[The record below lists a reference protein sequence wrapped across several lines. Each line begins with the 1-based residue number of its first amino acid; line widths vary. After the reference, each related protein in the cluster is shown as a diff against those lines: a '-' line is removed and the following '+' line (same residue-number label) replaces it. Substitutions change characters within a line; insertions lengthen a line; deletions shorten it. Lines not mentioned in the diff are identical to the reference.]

1 LTLSDQELQ
10 IKALPNGI
18 SIAIQ
23 VQPRSGAN
31 KIRGIHD
38 GRLKLAVDAA
48 PVDGEA
54 TKQCLRYLAEI
65 FSVANSRAKLLSGGQ
80 SRKKLVF
87 IEGITADDCRRVLAP
102 YLLQGESSH

>member
-1 LTLSDQELQ
+1 LTLVDQALQ
-10 IKALPNGI
+10 ITENANGVYI
-18 SIAIQ
+18 PIQ
-23 VQPRSGAN
+23 VQPRSSAN

-65 FSVANSRAKLLSGGQ
+65 FSVANSRVKLMSGAQ
-80 SRKKLVF
+80 SRKKLVL
-87 IEGITADDCRRVLAP
+87 IEGLTADRCREVLAP
-102 YLLQGESSH
+102 YLISE

>member
-1 LTLSDQELQ
+1 MTLPDQDLQ
-10 IKALPNGI
+10 IKALPSGV

-23 VQPRSGAN
+23 VQPRSGSN

-65 FSVANSRAKLLSGGQ
+65 FSVANSRVKLLSGGQ
-80 SRKKLVF
+80 SRKKLVL
-87 IEGITADDCRRVLAP
+87 IEGVTADDCHRVLAP
-102 YLLQGESSH
+102 YLLQG

>member
-1 LTLSDQELQ
+1 MTLPDQELQ
-10 IKALPNGI
+10 IRALPSGV

-54 TKQCLRYLAEI
+54 TKKCLRYLAEI
-65 FSVANSRAKLLSGGQ
+65 FSVANAQVKLLSGGQ

-87 IEGITADDCRRVLAP
+87 IEGITADDCYRLLVP
-102 YLLQGESSH
+102 YLSQE

>member
-1 LTLSDQELQ
+1 MSDQDLQ
-10 IKALPNGI
+10 IKALPNGV

-65 FSVANSRAKLLSGGQ
+65 FSVANSRVKLLSGAQ
-80 SRKKLVF
+80 SRKKLVL
-87 IEGITADDCRRVLAP
+87 IEGLTADDCHKVLAT
-102 YLLQGESSH
+102 YLLPG

>member
-1 LTLSDQELQ
+1 LSDQELH
-10 IKALPNGI
+10 IKELPSGV

-65 FSVANSRAKLLSGGQ
+65 FSVANSRVTLLSGAQ
-80 SRKKLVF
+80 SRKKLVL
-87 IEGITADDCRRVLAP
+87 IEGVTTADCLRILAP
-102 YLLQGESSH
+102 YLLQG

>member
-1 LTLSDQELQ
+1 MTLVDQALQ
-10 IKALPNGI
+10 ITENANGV
-18 SIAIQ
+18 SIPIQ
-23 VQPRSGAN
+23 VQPRSSVN

-65 FSVANSRAKLLSGGQ
+65 FAVANSRVKLLSGAQ
-80 SRKKLVF
+80 SRKKLIL
-87 IEGITADDCRRVLAP
+87 IEGLTADRCRAVLAP
-102 YLLQGESSH
+102 YLISE

>member
-1 LTLSDQELQ
+1 MPEQELQ
-10 IKALPNGI
+10 IKELPCGV

-54 TKQCLRYLAEI
+54 TKQCLRYLAEV
-65 FSVANSRAKLLSGGQ
+65 FGVSNSHVKLLSGAQ
-80 SRKKLVF
+80 SRKKLIL
-87 IEGITADDCRRVLAP
+87 IEGMTAVDCQKVLAP
-102 YLLQGESSH
+102 FLLPR